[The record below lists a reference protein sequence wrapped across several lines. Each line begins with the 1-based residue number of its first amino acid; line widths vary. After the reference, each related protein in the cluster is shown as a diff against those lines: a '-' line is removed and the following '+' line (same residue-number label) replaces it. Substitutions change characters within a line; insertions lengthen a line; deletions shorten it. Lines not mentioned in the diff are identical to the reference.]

1 MKLSPMITRVKFSA
15 SRVKFLSIVFRQL
28 GAERVDG
35 DDERAAISLE
45 L

>member
-1 MKLSPMITRVKFSA
+1 MMITRVKFSA

-45 L
+45 LKKR